1 MELTGPESLTGE
13 LAAAAVDCKT
23 MHPNFPITLS
33 SKAQNVLLY
42 LCLVAVLTAAM
53 WLEAQ
58 LMEPS
63 TSGMS

>member
-13 LAAAAVDCKT
+13 LATAAVDCKI

-63 TSGMS
+63 TSGTS